1 MDLSFR
7 RIMMGKYAVKQI
19 VQVVGRPSS
28 GGGTDVAMRGRVRSV
43 REKTANVEETVE
55 ETANLRK
62 CRTVNTAIVKEYGT
76 RELGGRLE
84 GRGNGR

>member
-1 MDLSFR
+1 
-7 RIMMGKYAVKQI
+7 
-19 VQVVGRPSS
+19 
-28 GGGTDVAMRGRVRSV
+28 MRGRVRSV

-62 CRTVNTAIVKEYGT
+62 CRKINTAIVKECGN